1 MDSSLREASRTTE
14 NMTLA
19 AADALYSVAAVQT
32 LGLVLNWL
40 VLARMAT
47 SSPRFLYPLFIR

>member
-1 MDSSLREASRTTE
+1 
-14 NMTLA
+14 MTLA